1 MRSKDGTVWHPI
13 FFGKL
18 TTRLPPQIPPLPFS
32 FTHTTTE
39 EFIDL
44 KQTGVDESKDNPTQP
59 SIRQLSVTDT
69 HDKDHLF
76 LLQEEGSASRGDGGG
91 LSDPN
96 PSPRSLSKIREHWQI
111 DGWLSEIVAVIVS
124 LPAPSSFPPS
134 LESTTTRWSRDYLG
148 TSLLTLSF
156 PSFRPY
162 PNPAY
167 YTLFAL
173 PWVRI
178 SGIGMMMLVTMIMAT
193 TDQTHKNKHCTE
205 RRRRRSAATRATII
219 VGGVA

>member
-1 MRSKDGTVWHPI
+1 MTR
-13 FFGKL
+13 
-18 TTRLPPQIPPLPFS
+18 TTFSFSRRRAAPVVVMVAVFQIPIQA
-32 FTHTTTE
+32 HE
-39 EFIDL
+39 
-44 KQTGVDESKDNPTQP
+44 V
-59 SIRQLSVTDT
+59 
-69 HDKDHLF
+69 
-76 LLQEEGSASRGDGGG
+76 
-91 LSDPN
+91 
-96 PSPRSLSKIREHWQI
+96 SKIREHWQI